1 MLQIVLMIAT
11 VSLQWSRTSRQG
23 PILRLNLVE
32 EICLGGRAYS
42 LLARI
47 DHVLKIHLLRSLI
60 NLNTPVNYYYMVVT
74 FPIVLL
80 CCFIDIS

>member
-32 EICLGGRAYS
+32 EICLGGRACS

-47 DHVLKIHLLRSLI
+47 DHVLKIHLLCSLI
-60 NLNTPVNYYYMVVT
+60 NLNTPVNYHYMVVT